1 MTLEEYVALAV
12 SKIDRNKPVSEWR
25 EDIEAIYDEL
35 EKVGYHHSEIFAMI
49 NKAII
54 TRLKELQATLD
65 QQLGD
70 TK

>member
-54 TRLKELQATLD
+54 TRLKVLMT
-65 QQLGD
+65 
-70 TK
+70 TT